1 MFLILIGLIRGS
13 DSSRT
18 KEYTSHNGEHT
29 IIVEYNLVSRLVVY
43 EKTGLIKK
51 RVFFEI
57 GDGYNKMYF
66 LK

>member
-18 KEYTSHNGEHT
+18 KEYTSPNGEHT
-29 IIVEYNLVSRLVVY
+29 IIVEYDLVSRLVVY

-51 RVFFEI
+51 RVFF
-57 GDGYNKMYF
+57 